1 MNLLFVLTAA
11 FWGRRLCVYTEG
23 REKVNGKNDFFEKKV
38 DFLFGG
44 WDGRHFGEEVDKLR
58 GRGEWRRRCTS

>member
-1 MNLLFVLTAA
+1 MLDAFLYEFVICYGRGLLWTAA

-38 DFLFGG
+38 NFLFGG
-44 WDGRHFGEEVDKLR
+44 DGRAFR
-58 GRGEWRRRCTS
+58 